1 MNCDN
6 WKIGIAPL
14 LSLEWFIPAR
24 LRYHLLIILRKAEEG
39 KLEIQRKSL

>member
-14 LSLEWFIPAR
+14 LSLEFIIPAR
-24 LRYHLLIILRKAEEG
+24 QRYHLLIMLRKAEKG
-39 KLEIQRKSL
+39 KLEIQTELL